1 MSRLPLQ
8 HIDLSQVTSTA
19 ELHLVLRDALG
30 FPYWYGCNWDAFWDA
45 ITGLVEMPE
54 QLHISGLPALSRRLP
69 RDAQL
74 LLQCLERMKVQ
85 YPTLAA
91 DLLLEPA
98 KP

>member
-1 MSRLPLQ
+1 
-8 HIDLSQVTSTA
+8 
-19 ELHLVLRDALG
+19 
-30 FPYWYGCNWDAFWDA
+30 
-45 ITGLVEMPE
+45 
-54 QLHISGLPALSRRLP
+54 LSRRLP

-91 DLLLEPA
+91 DLLLAPA